1 MRWCWP
7 RWEVTLNYRGS
18 SRRLLGNARSAMV
31 GAIEIYNKP
40 RFAYR
45 DEVFVLLIVNAWELL
60 LKAIISKAGYSI
72 FYRKKR
78 KQPYRT
84 LSWSDALS
92 QASATD
98 EWPKDVP
105 ARAVELN
112 LEMLA
117 VYRDNAVHFY
127 NSSGFGTVIYSL
139 AQTSIVNFRDVL
151 RDVFK
156 QELGD
161 EMNWALLPLSVRP
174 PIDPIHY
181 LRSRPA
187 SSPGRT
193 AIDQFLKS
201 LRDATIELESSGIDT
216 SRLFTVFG
224 VSLQSIKKIE
234 QADIVVGVGAAA
246 ATDPVIVTR
255 RVDPNISHPHRRKD
269 VLAKLAK
276 DGASLSPY
284 EFDACVRYFELRDD
298 PRYCWRDKDTDLTKW
313 SPETIV
319 YLQRLAPGQ
328 VEEAR
333 AAYRE
338 RQRAASVA
346 RRRRVKP
353 QPRPSA

>member
-1 MRWCWP
+1 
-7 RWEVTLNYRGS
+7 
-18 SRRLLGNARSAMV
+18 MV

-92 QASATD
+92 RAMATG

-117 VYRDNAVHFY
+117 VYRDNVVHFY
-127 NSSGFGTVIYSL
+127 NTSGFGTIIYSL

-151 RDVFK
+151 KAAFK

-161 EMNWALLPLSVRP
+161 EMNWALLPLSVSP

-181 LRSRPA
+181 LKSRPA

-201 LRDATIELESSGIDT
+201 LRDATIELENSGLDT
-216 SRLFTVFG
+216 SRLFTVFD

-255 RVDPNISHPHRRKD
+255 RIDPNISHPHRRKD
-269 VLAKLAK
+269 VLVKLVQI
-276 DGASLSPY
+276 GVSLGPY
-284 EFDACVRYFELRDD
+284 EFDACVRHFELRDD

-319 YLQRLAPGQ
+319 YLQRLTPEQ
-328 VEEAR
+328 VEEAKT
-333 AAYRE
+333 AYRE
-338 RQRAASVA
+338 QRRAASAAHSKGIKA
-346 RRRRVKP
+346 RS
-353 QPRPSA
+353 RPLP